1 MKYLF
6 LFSVSLV
13 SAFIC
18 SCVSSVF
25 KTAEE
30 PPEENPYP
38 VVNVAPYYVADA
50 AWPKRQEDMPWG
62 HMPGVAIDKDG
73 NVWCYTRA
81 QPAIQVYSPTGDLVK
96 SWATE
101 ENSTAHQI
109 KIDKEGNVWLAD
121 IGLHL
126 VRKFSPEGKELMHI
140 GTPGEL
146 GKDETHLNKPTDMAI
161 ASNGDVFISD
171 GYGNARIV
179 HCDKDGKF
187 VKAWGTLGNT
197 DGRFSIPHAIA
208 IDSKDNIYVADRN
221 NVRVQVYNTD
231 GKLTDSWKN
240 VVVPWGFC
248 ITPND
253 DVWVCGSTPM
263 KWRFNPKYPTAP
275 LGCPPKDQVFMRFR
289 PDGRLLQMW
298 AIPKAVDGKEKP
310 GELNWVHCLAVDKTG
325 NIYSGD
331 IIGERMQKFVRKSE

>member
-109 KIDKEGNVWLAD
+109 KIDKDGNVWLAD

-126 VRKFSPEGKELMHI
+126 VRKFSPEGKELLHI

-187 VKAWGTLGNT
+187 IKAWGTLGNT

-221 NVRVQVYNTD
+221 NVRVQVYNTE

>member
-187 VKAWGTLGNT
+187 IKAWGTLGNT

-221 NVRVQVYNTD
+221 NVRVQIYNTD

>member
-109 KIDKEGNVWLAD
+109 KIDKDGNVWLAD

-187 VKAWGTLGNT
+187 IKAWGTLGNT

-331 IIGERMQKFVRKSE
+331 IIGERMQKFVRKSK

>member
-109 KIDKEGNVWLAD
+109 KIDKDGNVWLAD

-187 VKAWGTLGNT
+187 IKAWGTLGNT

-221 NVRVQVYNTD
+221 NVRVQVYNTE

-331 IIGERMQKFVRKSE
+331 IIGERMQKFVRKSK

>member
-73 NVWCYTRA
+73 NVWCYARV
-81 QPAIQVYSPTGDLVK
+81 QPAIQVYSPSGDLVK

-109 KIDKEGNVWLAD
+109 KIDKDGNVWLAD

-126 VRKFSPEGKELMHI
+126 VRKFSPEGKELLHI
-140 GTPGEL
+140 GTPGEW

-161 ASNGDVFISD
+161 AANGDVFISD

-187 VKAWGTLGNT
+187 IKAWGTLGNT
-197 DGRFSIPHAIA
+197 DVRFSIPHAIA

-221 NVRVQVYNTD
+221 NVRVQIYNTD

-310 GELNWVHCLAVDKTG
+310 GELNWGHCLAVDKSG